1 MYSNTALT
9 FSLYVLNCSSFLL
22 VTIFSMNVKVINGSG
37 LPMWVLVAAF
47 LVVNTGTLAI
57 PFLWNG
63 SRP

>member
-1 MYSNTALT
+1 
-9 FSLYVLNCSSFLL
+9 
-22 VTIFSMNVKVINGSG
+22 MNVKVINGSG

-63 SRP
+63 SRPQDKLFQVCVSSDDLQTGIWDT